1 MSLLSL
7 KPKKLRIALKSYESH
22 LLDDSCRRII
32 EAVKLNGTEV
42 TGPVPLPTKRRIYC
56 VLRSPHVNKDS
67 REHFEMRTHKRLID
81 VHSPSESTMESL
93 KNLDLSA
100 GVDVVTGEVF
110 IVVFGATVVGFPSL
124 SHIVKSHH
132 SSS

>member
-1 MSLLSL
+1 MEIKSNQKIRVRLESFNRELLNTSIQ
-7 KPKKLRIALKSYESH
+7 KISE
-22 LLDDSCRRII
+22 II
-32 EAVKLNGTEV
+32 RDTEV
-42 TGPVPLPTKRRIYC
+42 YKAGVASLPTDKRIYC

-100 GVDVVTGEVF
+100 GVDVE
-110 IVVFGATVVGFPSL
+110 IKSL
-124 SHIVKSHH
+124 G
-132 SSS
+132 

>member
-1 MSLLSL
+1 MSLLNL
-7 KPKKLRIALKSYESH
+7 KPKKLRIALKAYEPS

-32 EAVKLNGTEV
+32 EVVSLDGTAV

-81 VHSPSESTMESL
+81 LHLPSESTMEGL
-93 KNLDLSA
+93 KKLDLSA
-100 GVDVVTGEVF
+100 GVDVE
-110 IVVFGATVVGFPSL
+110 I
-124 SHIVKSHH
+124 
-132 SSS
+132 

>member
-32 EAVKLNGTEV
+32 EAVKLYGTEV

-100 GVDVVTGEVF
+100 GVDVE
-110 IVVFGATVVGFPSL
+110 IKSL
-124 SHIVKSHH
+124 G
-132 SSS
+132 